1 MQRPERLHS
10 SWSFRAGFCCE
21 IPYFSVDQSRFL
33 HLHYILYCRSEQVS
47 TLTFHTSRSF
57 RPGFYTYIPYF
68 TVGQSRFLHL
78 HSILH
83 GRLEQVKFYSQIPH
97 FTVVQSKFLHS
108 DSILHSVGQNRPQGQ
123 DYFITSLLSS
133 QLDLIRGQ
141 S

>member
-1 MQRPERLHS
+1 MLQCL
-10 SWSFRAGFCCE
+10 
-21 IPYFSVDQSRFL
+21 
-33 HLHYILYCRSEQVS
+33 SEQVS
-47 TLTFHTSRSF
+47 TLTLHNLLSVRA
-57 RPGFYTYIPYF
+57 GFYTYIPYF
-68 TVGQSRFLHL
+68 TVVQSRFLHLHSILYCRSEPVFTRTFHTYFTVVQSRFLHL

-83 GRLEQVKFYSQIPH
+83 GRLEQVNFYSQIPH

>member
-1 MQRPERLHS
+1 MS
-10 SWSFRAGFCCE
+10 VRAGFYTY
-21 IPYFSVDQSRFL
+21 ITYFTVGQSRFL
-33 HLHYILYCRSEQVS
+33 HLHSILHGRSEPVS
-47 TLTFHTSRSF
+47 TLTFHTLLSVRA
-57 RPGFYTYIPYF
+57 GFYTYIPYC
-68 TVGQSRFLHL
+68 TVVQSRFLHL